1 MFCPFV
7 NKKIYFDFFI
17 QGAFSALEDEDLQ
30 VPGLWIPRRSR
41 VRILTLAGT
50 YRRKLAVFNKQKED
64 RSYKNFEKSLLGSGL
79 RALTIEGDDKVYTT
93 KAQLNKAWEKKLKD
107 DLEAGNKPV
116 KDKNKPKDHPQ
127 HIQEM
132 IDKIRLY
139 IFFFFFLLLLF

>member
-1 MFCPFV
+1 
-7 NKKIYFDFFI
+7 
-17 QGAFSALEDEDLQ
+17 
-30 VPGLWIPRRSR
+30 

-79 RALTIEGDDKVYTT
+79 KALTIEGDDKVYTT

-107 DLEAGNKPV
+107 DLEAGNKPA

-139 IFFFFFLLLLF
+139 IFSSYHYFLNVLYLITLCIFLF